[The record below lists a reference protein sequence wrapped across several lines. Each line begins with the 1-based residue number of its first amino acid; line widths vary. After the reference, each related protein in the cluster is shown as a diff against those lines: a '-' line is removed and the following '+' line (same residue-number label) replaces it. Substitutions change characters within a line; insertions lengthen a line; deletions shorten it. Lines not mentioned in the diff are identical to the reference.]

1 MSNKVEPLRRCVGCM
16 LMKEKKGL
24 TRLIRE
30 KNGEYKI
37 DETGKINGRGAY
49 ICNDIECLKKAQKTR
64 GFERSF
70 KGKISEN
77 IYEQLHEVISKF
89 VN

>member
-1 MSNKVEPLRRCVGCM
+1 M